1 MSEAP
6 SAVTFLFTDIEGST
20 RLWEQEPGRMQ
31 PALAAHDTIVRAAVD
46 QRGGHVVKATGDGI
60 HAAFDDPL
68 EALHAALQIQHALD
82 DPAATHGVT
91 LRVRCGLHW
100 GADERRDGD
109 FFGPAVNRA
118 ARIMAAAHGGQTL
131 LSQAVAERV
140 AERLPSDMTLRD
152 LGRVRLRDLSG
163 PERVYQ
169 LLHPRLRPEFP
180 PLRSLEATPN
190 NLAQQLNSFVGRER
204 EMAEVRQL
212 LAANRLVMLLG
223 LGGIGKSRL
232 SVQLGA
238 ELIDDYAD
246 GVWLVELAPLTDAR
260 LVPQALASV
269 LGVKEEA
276 GRPVMEALRKHV
288 RDRQLLVILDNCEH
302 VVHACADLAKQLLQ
316 AGPQLKVLASSREVL
331 RVAGE
336 TVYQVPTLS
345 APEPGQ
351 QVSTAALAH
360 HDAVRL
366 FIDRV
371 SAVQPAFALSD
382 RNAAAVA
389 DICHRLDGIP
399 LALELAAARARAMPV
414 ETLATRLSDRFRLLK
429 TSDQTVLP
437 RQRTLR
443 ALIDWSYDLLDAAER
458 MVFQRLS
465 VFAGGWTLEAAEA
478 VCAGDDGDVDE
489 ADVLDLLSQLVEKSL
504 VVLDTER
511 GRYRMLE
518 TVRQYGQE
526 RLEEAGG
533 GVVVRARHLGFHLAL
548 AEKARPALFGPEQ
561 GLWLARLD
569 NELENFLAGHAAA
582 DVVPEGAQIG
592 LRLVFAMRPYW
603 VYRGILG
610 LGQQLTQEAL
620 RRPDAQVRDLARCR
634 GLFVAGQLHC
644 FMGHFAGGRPY
655 LEESLTIARE
665 IDHKPSVAAALQI
678 LGVAS
683 AALDALSEARRYGEE
698 ALSQTR
704 ELGNQREI
712 AAALI
717 ALAQLHRQE
726 GRTNLA
732 APLYLDA
739 LTIARNL
746 GDQDVI
752 AIGLLNLAMVS
763 IDDSRSA
770 EARQM
775 LLEALAIAEQT
786 GSKSVGQSALE
797 VCAGLAALRQQWTRA
812 ARLFGAAEVQATRSG
827 LRRDG
832 ADEAFL
838 SHRMGQARDALGS
851 ESFGSD
857 KVAGGAQEYET
868 ALGEARTWLDLLA

>member
-1 MSEAP
+1 M
-6 SAVTFLFTDIEGST
+6 
-20 RLWEQEPGRMQ
+20 
-31 PALAAHDTIVRAAVD
+31 
-46 QRGGHVVKATGDGI
+46 
-60 HAAFDDPL
+60 
-68 EALHAALQIQHALD
+68 
-82 DPAATHGVT
+82 T

-288 RDRQLLVILDNCEH
+288 QDRQLLVILDNCEH

-351 QVSTAALAH
+351 QVALDALAH

-371 SAVQPAFALSD
+371 SAVQPGFVLSD

-414 ETLATRLSDRFRLLK
+414 ETLATRLSDRCRLLK
-429 TSDQTVLP
+429 NSDQTVLP

-443 ALIDWSYDLLDAAER
+443 ALIVWSYDLLAAPER
-458 MVFQRLS
+458 TVFQRLA

-478 VCAGDDGDVDE
+478 VCAGDDVDE
-489 ADVLDLLSQLVEKSL
+489 GDVLDLLSQLVEKSL

-526 RLEEAGG
+526 RLDEAGG
-533 GVVVRARHLGFHLAL
+533 GLAVRARHLDFHLAL

-561 GLWLARLD
+561 ERWLARLD
-569 NELENFLAGHAAA
+569 NELENLLAGHACA
-582 DVVPEGAQIG
+582 DVVPEGAQLG
-592 LRLVFAMRPYW
+592 LRLVHALRPYW
-603 VYRGILG
+603 INRGILG
-610 LGQQLTQEAL
+610 VGQQVTLDAL
-620 RRPDAQVRDLARCR
+620 QLPDAQLRNLARSR
-634 GLFVAGQLHC
+634 GLFVAGQLHS
-644 FMGHFAGGRPY
+644 FMGRYAEAEPC
-655 LEESLTIARE
+655 LEESLAIARE
-665 IDHKPSVAAALQI
+665 IDDKSRVAATLQTLGMVSVA
-678 LGVAS
+678 LGMLAK
-683 AALDALSEARRYGEE
+683 ARAYGEE
-698 ALSQTR
+698 AIALAR
-704 ELGNQREI
+704 ELGDRREI
-712 AAALI
+712 AAAVI
-717 ALAQLHRQE
+717 ALAQLYRVE
-726 GRTNLA
+726 GRADLA
-732 APLYLDA
+732 EPLYCEA
-739 LTIARNL
+739 LAVARDL
-746 GDQDVI
+746 GDREVV
-752 AIGLLNLAMVS
+752 AIGLLNLAMVA
-763 IDDSRSA
+763 IGENREGTA
-770 EARQM
+770 CQM
-775 LLEALAIAEQT
+775 LLEAHAIAEQI
-786 GSKSVGQSALE
+786 GSQPVGQSVLE
-797 VCAGLAALRQQWTRA
+797 VCAGLGAQRGEWSQVAL
-812 ARLFGAAEVQATRSG
+812 LFGAAEAQAQRSG
-827 LRRDG
+827 LKRDG

-838 SHRMGQARDALGS
+838 SPRIEGARSALGVDAFATAQAVGSKLPYDRALGQARDWLG
-851 ESFGSD
+851 
-857 KVAGGAQEYET
+857 
-868 ALGEARTWLDLLA
+868 RCC